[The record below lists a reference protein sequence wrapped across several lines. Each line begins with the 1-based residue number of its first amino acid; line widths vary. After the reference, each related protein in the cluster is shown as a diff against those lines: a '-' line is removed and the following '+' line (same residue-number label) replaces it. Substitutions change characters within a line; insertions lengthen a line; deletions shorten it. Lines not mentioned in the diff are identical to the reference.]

1 MSGEYFYMQCVR
13 VCKWGDPES
22 VQGLREAQPLFTVD
36 PWSSSFF
43 CLTLHLRLHTHTHTH
58 ACTHTHTHT
67 HIHTVYAW
75 LRSYEMKTPSGL
87 QAVSPHNL
95 QQWPSWHLLE
105 VSVASSGNHGSFSTT
120 PSYICVSK
128 RCPQSGVRPHSVYNV
143 NRHIS

>member
-67 HIHTVYAW
+67 HTHTYTQCMHDCAHMKWKPPLVFRLSHLTTFSNDLPGISWKFLLPHQETMDHLVPLRLTSAWVKGAHSQVWGRTVYV
-75 LRSYEMKTPSGL
+75 M
-87 QAVSPHNL
+87 
-95 QQWPSWHLLE
+95 
-105 VSVASSGNHGSFSTT
+105 
-120 PSYICVSK
+120 
-128 RCPQSGVRPHSVYNV
+128 
-143 NRHIS
+143 